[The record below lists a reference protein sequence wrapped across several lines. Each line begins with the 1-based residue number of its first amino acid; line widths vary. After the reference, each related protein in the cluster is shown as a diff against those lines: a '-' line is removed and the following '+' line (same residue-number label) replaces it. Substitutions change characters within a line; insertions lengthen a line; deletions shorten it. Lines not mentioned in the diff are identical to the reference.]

1 MSLLTAEKFPLPVY
15 PPNHM
20 GVSSASIL
28 RFLDRLE
35 SAGICMHSYV
45 LIRNHSILSEGYWAP
60 YTAESLQRMYS
71 VTKTFVGVAVGLLA
85 QDGYIHLDDPLIT
98 YFRDK
103 MTKQPSRYT
112 QEMTIRDALM
122 MCSVHTKTATQIVPH
137 PDMLKAFFN
146 VTPSHKAGTV
156 FNYDTSASITL
167 AALVERL
174 TGMSLMDY
182 LRMKVLDKI
191 GFSNEAYCLKRGDVS
206 DGGGGLLCTA
216 HDLAKFAL
224 LCMQQGSWYGF
235 QLLPKDY
242 MKLATTRRVATN
254 FANYQFNSYGY
265 GYQMWMTAH
274 NGFVLYGMGGQFA
287 ICLPEK
293 NLILVTTADTLDNQ
307 GGLDVIFNSF
317 WDTIY
322 KELDEESV
330 EDDEEAAEA
339 LYERISGLKIRP
351 VEGETDSPI
360 ARAIG
365 GKCFTM
371 DTNTSVFQNVTI
383 GFGPDYGT
391 VTFDNDQG
399 SHELRFGLG
408 NYARQFFPGTR
419 MEAAA
424 SGAWVD
430 PETLFIRTYFTG
442 ENLGS
447 LQLLLHFGGD
457 GSLTIQSR
465 PFGDTGLP
473 ASYNTCVTG
482 FVYE

>member
-1 MSLLTAEKFPLPVY
+1 MSLLSAEKFPLPVY

-20 GVSSASIL
+20 GVSSSSIL
-28 RFLDRLE
+28 RFLDRLDA
-35 SAGICMHSYV
+35 SNICMHSYV

-71 VTKTFVGVAVGLLA
+71 VTKSFVGVAIGLLA
-85 QDGYIHLDDPLIT
+85 QDGYIHLDDPLIG

-103 MTKQPSRYT
+103 MTKQPSRYM

-122 MCSVHTKTATQIVPH
+122 MCSVHTKTASKIVPH
-137 PDMLKAFFN
+137 PDILKAFFN

-191 GFSNEAYCLKRGDVS
+191 GFSDEAYCKKTGEIS
-206 DGGGGLLCTA
+206 DGGGGLLCTS

-224 LCMQQGSWYGF
+224 LCMQQGNWYGF

-242 MKLATTRRVATN
+242 MKLATTRRVSTD
-254 FANYQFNSYGY
+254 FAHPGFDAHGY
-265 GYQMWMTAH
+265 GYQIWMTAH
-274 NGFVLYGMGGQFA
+274 NGFALYGMGGQLA
-287 ICLPEK
+287 ICVPDK
-293 NLILVTTADTLDNQ
+293 SLILVTTADTLDNP
-307 GGLDVIFNSF
+307 GGLDIIFNAF
-317 WDTIY
+317 WDIIY
-322 KELDEESV
+322 KELDDESV
-330 EDDEEAAEA
+330 EEDPDAADT
-339 LYERISGLKIRP
+339 LYERISGLKLRI

-371 DTNTSVFQNVTI
+371 DSNPSVFKNVTV

-391 VTFDNDQG
+391 ITFDNDEG
-399 SHELRFGLG
+399 SYELRFGLG
-408 NYARQFFPGTR
+408 YNARQIFPGTR

-424 SGAWVD
+424 SGAWTD
-430 PETLFIRTYFTG
+430 PETLFVRTWFTG

-447 LQLLLHFGGD
+447 LQILLHFGGD
-457 GSLTIQSR
+457 GSLTVESR
-465 PFGDTGLP
+465 TFGDSGLP
-473 ASYNTCVTG
+473 SGFNACVTG
-482 FVYE
+482 FIYE